1 MGSESYIF
9 LVCLFFIFLLIP
21 FIIPFNKWFV
31 VFNITFQIIS
41 IISMFKLVMLSTSNQ
56 FTYTTLLAIISF
68 ITLIF
73 PFSLSVLIRSYY
85 IYYQKKASNCLL
97 FGDFLMIII
106 LSLLVMLSFCC
117 GFILTSFLLK

>member
-9 LVCLFFIFLLIP
+9 LSCLFFIFLLIP

-31 VFNITFQIIS
+31 MFNIIFQIIS
-41 IISMFKLVMLSTSNQ
+41 IITMFKLVMLSTSNQ

-68 ITLIF
+68 ITFIF
-73 PFSLSVLIRSYY
+73 PFSLSTLIRFYY
-85 IYYQKKASNCLL
+85 IYYQKKTTNCLP
-97 FGDFLMIII
+97 FSDFLVIVL
-106 LSLLVMLSFCC
+106 LSLLIMLSFCC